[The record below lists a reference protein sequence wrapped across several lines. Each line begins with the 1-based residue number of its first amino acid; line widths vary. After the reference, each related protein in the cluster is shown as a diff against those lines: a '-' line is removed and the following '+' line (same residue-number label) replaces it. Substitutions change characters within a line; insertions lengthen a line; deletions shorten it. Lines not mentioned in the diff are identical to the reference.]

1 LAKKFLEKK
10 VVKTLMS
17 KWNWKEQREKK
28 AFLALED
35 GTIFRGYSIGAEV
48 DKEGE
53 SVFNTGLTGYQ
64 EILSDPSY
72 AGQFINMTYPEI
84 GNYGTTSIDMESRQT
99 FCNGFIIHAEN
110 VDSNFRSEDPL
121 RKFLVDNG
129 IPGLAGIDTRAL
141 TLKLRTDGAMKS
153 FMSVTGTVSEE
164 EAVERAKAWEGLEG
178 QDYAAKVTCSDIHE
192 WDPSG
197 NVTASWGITDELPE
211 TDLHVVAY
219 DFGVKWNIL
228 RGLRRQGMKVTVV
241 PATTP
246 ASEVLAM
253 NPDGVFLSNGPAD
266 PQAVTYA
273 IDAASE
279 ILGKKPMMGICL
291 GHQILGLACGAKTYK
306 LKFGHHGCNHP
317 VKDLDTGKIEIT
329 SQNHNFAIDF
339 DSVDKEKVEVTH
351 INLNDDT
358 VAGIKHKEYP
368 MFAVQYHPEAAPG
381 PHDPYYLFERFRD
394 LILSSK

>member
-1 LAKKFLEKK
+1 
-10 VVKTLMS
+10 MS
-17 KWNWKEQREKK
+17 KWNWKEKREKK

-35 GTIFRGYSIGAEV
+35 GTIFRGYSVGAQI
-48 DKEGE
+48 DKVGE
-53 SVFNTGLTGYQ
+53 AVFNTGLTGYQ

-84 GNYGTTSIDMESRQT
+84 GSYGTADVDMESRRT
-99 FCNGFIIHAEN
+99 FCNGFILHN
-110 VDSNFRSEDPL
+110 DNSPSNFRSDSSL
-121 RKFLVDNG
+121 QQFLIKNE
-129 IPGLAGIDTRAL
+129 IPGLAGIDTRSL
-141 TLKLRTDGAMKS
+141 TLKLRTDGAMKG
-153 FMSVTGTVSEE
+153 FISVTGQVSEE
-164 EAVERAKAWEGLEG
+164 EAVQKAKEWEGLEG
-178 QDYAAKVTCSDIHE
+178 QDYAAKVTVDEVFE
-192 WDPSG
+192 WDPAG
-197 NVTASWGITDELPE
+197 DKTASWGVAEELPE
-211 TDLHVVAY
+211 TDLHIVAY

-228 RGLRRQGMKVTVV
+228 RGLRLQGMKITVV

-273 IDAASE
+273 IEAAKE

-317 VKDLDTGKIEIT
+317 VQDLETKKIEIS
-329 SQNHNFAIDF
+329 SQNHNFAIDY
-339 DSVDKEKVEVTH
+339 DSVDKDVLEVTH
-351 INLNDDT
+351 VNLNDNT
-358 VAGIKHKEYP
+358 VAGIKHKTLP

-381 PHDPYYLFERFRD
+381 PHDPYYLFERFRN
-394 LILSSK
+394 LILENKTA

>member
-1 LAKKFLEKK
+1 
-10 VVKTLMS
+10 MS
-17 KWNWKEQREKK
+17 KWNWKEKREKK

-35 GTIFRGYSIGAEV
+35 GTIFRGYSVGVEI
-48 DKEGE
+48 DKVGE
-53 SVFNTGLTGYQ
+53 AVFNTGLTGYQ

-84 GNYGTTSIDMESRQT
+84 GNYGTTNVDMESRKT
-99 FCNGFIIHAEN
+99 FCNGFILHAEN
-110 VDSNFRSEDPL
+110 DDSNFRSEHSL
-121 RKFLVDNG
+121 KQFLINNK

-153 FMSVTGTVSEE
+153 FISVTGQVSED
-164 EAVERAKAWEGLEG
+164 EAVERAREWEGLEG
-178 QDYAAKVTCSDIHE
+178 QDYAAKVTCSEIHE
-192 WDPSG
+192 WDPDQSI
-197 NVTASWGITDELPE
+197 TASWGIADELPE
-211 TDLHVVAY
+211 TDINIVAY

-253 NPDGVFLSNGPAD
+253 DPDGVFLSNGPAD
-266 PQAVTYA
+266 PKAVTYA
-273 IDAASE
+273 VDAAKE

-291 GHQILGLACGAKTYK
+291 GHQILGLACGADTYK

-317 VKDLDTGKIEIT
+317 VQDLETGKIEIT

-339 DSVDKEKVEVTH
+339 DSVDKDELEVTH
-351 INLNDDT
+351 VNLNDNT
-358 VAGIKHKEYP
+358 VAGIKHKKHP

-381 PHDPYYLFERFRD
+381 PHDPYYLFGRFRD